1 MSARVAQALDLE
13 AQLGALGGEVAAVM
27 RPLLAPL
34 LEKWEWVT
42 GDDEQ
47 VHETARR
54 WRVMSEALTQ
64 VAFDEH
70 ESLARVAPDWEGL
83 AQRSF
88 DDAVE
93 EVVRDLKEVA
103 DRTGDVADLLDEAA
117 AAVRRTEQIVRD
129 LIRELIEWAALSLA
143 VSAAGAIITLG
154 ASAAAGAA
162 AAAAKAGIVGAR
174 IAAQLGQPA
183 LELRR
188 IQLVLGVYQSWVK
201 SLDFAKKRLVAVVQG
216 IVVKGVAPI
225 DGNWKPPAISL
236 AQVTVDPERCFDE
249 SSGGPRW

>member
-1 MSARVAQALDLE
+1 MSRQVASVLDLE
-13 AQLGALGGEVAAVM
+13 AQLGALGGEIAAVM

-54 WRVMSEALTQ
+54 WRAMSEAVSL
-64 VAFDEH
+64 VAGGEQAAAARVVGEWEGAAHTSFDE
-70 ESLARVAPDWEGL
+70 
-83 AQRSF
+83 
-88 DDAVE
+88 AVE
-93 EVVRDLKEVA
+93 EVVRDLKEIAV
-103 DRTGDVADLLDEAA
+103 RTSDVADLLDQAA
-117 AAVRRTEQIVRD
+117 VAVRRAEQIVRE

-143 VSAAGAIITLG
+143 ISAAGAIIPLG

-174 IAAQLGQPA
+174 IAAQLSQLA

-188 IQLVLGVYQSWVK
+188 IQLLLGVYQSWIT
-201 SLDFAKKRLVAVVQG
+201 SLGFVQKRLVSMVQG
-216 IVVKGVAPI
+216 IVVKGVTPL
-225 DGNWKPPAISL
+225 DGNWKPPVRDL
-236 AQVTVDPERCFDE
+236 AGIWVEPERCFEQTGD
-249 SSGGPRW
+249 GPRW

>member
-1 MSARVAQALDLE
+1 MSAGLAHQFDLE
-13 AQLGALGGEVAAVM
+13 AQLGALGGEIACVL

-54 WRVMSEALTQ
+54 WRAMSEAVSQ
-64 VAFDEH
+64 VAFDEQA
-70 ESLARVAPDWEGL
+70 SVARVVGEWEGL

-88 DDAVE
+88 DDAVDQ
-93 EVVRDLKEVA
+93 VVRDLKEVA
-103 DRTGDVADLLDEAA
+103 VRTSDVADLLDEAA
-117 AAVRRTEQIVRD
+117 VAVRRAEQIVRD
-129 LIRELIEWAALSLA
+129 LIRELIEWAAISLA

-162 AAAAKAGIVGAR
+162 AAAAKAGIVGAK
-174 IAAQLGQPA
+174 IAAQLSQLA

-188 IQLVLGVYQSWVK
+188 IQLLLGVYESWVK
-201 SLDFAKKRLVAVVQG
+201 SLGFLQKRLVSTVQA
-216 IVVKGVAPI
+216 IVVKSVAPI
-225 DGNWKPPAISL
+225 DGNWKPPALTL
-236 AQVTVDPERCFDE
+236 AQITVEPERCFE
-249 SSGGPRW
+249 EGPSW